1 MSIPPEQAKSAIGGL
16 TGAGA
21 AAGSTAGINMGGQ
34 NTQAN
39 VGQAAALQQAPMAV
53 QIAAHNALMQLI
65 DGRIAAVI
73 AATKATESKVVTFA
87 KKYWPIAAGV
97 AVAATRLIH

>member
-16 TGAGA
+16 ATGS
-21 AAGSTAGINMGGQ
+21 AAGVLGGQ
-34 NTQAN
+34 NAN
-39 VGQAAALQQAPMAV
+39 AGQAAQAQMV
-53 QIAAHNALMQLI
+53 QPQLIAHTMLMQLI
-65 DGRIAAVI
+65 DSRVAAVI

-87 KKYWPIAAGV
+87 KRYWPVAAGL